1 MVRTAVRTALE
12 YCVITSFALVAGFA
26 SMVVCD
32 HVRERA
38 AQLTKADWPQ
48 AGLGAAASAALA
60 FQKDHG
66 RLPDSLD
73 ELRTTRSGAY
83 LPRGFDL
90 KGVLYFRDGGGRPR
104 LSWRDD
110 VDREAAYC
118 TLAAALHKDC

>member
-1 MVRTAVRTALE
+1 MRTTLE

-26 SMVVCD
+26 SMVVCG
-32 HVRERA
+32 HVREHT
-38 AQLTKADWPQ
+38 AQLTATDWPQ
-48 AGLGAAASAALA
+48 AGLGAAAAAALA
-60 FQKDHG
+60 FQEDHG

-73 ELRTTRSGAY
+73 ELRTTRSGPY

-110 VDREAAYC
+110 VDRDAAFC
-118 TLAAALHKDC
+118 TLDAALHKHC